1 MSFVHN
7 LLKSSP
13 PYNEAFSLGAWH
25 LRTISFQF
33 LLAVRTSEMWI
44 ISESRLDGKEKKV
57 DVCVLANQGKNHSEA
72 LFLTPYPSVLGSDK
86 HQPSF

>member
-13 PYNEAFSLGAWH
+13 PYNEAFSLGVCH
-25 LRTISFQF
+25 PRTISFQF

-44 ISESRLDGKEKKV
+44 ISESRLDAKEKKV
-57 DVCVLANQGKNHSEA
+57 DVCVLVANQGKNHSEA
-72 LFLTPYPSVLGSDK
+72 LFLTHRKG
-86 HQPSF
+86 